1 MATQNLLQRLDTAE
15 DTTGSS
21 ADASNRRIE
30 EVFIASAALTAGDFV
45 SLDLSQSTASDIAL
59 HVDLL
64 DADDA
69 CPVGVVIADAAQGEN
84 VRVCIRGV
92 IEAKV
97 DGSGVSIAVGDA
109 LFVGSDAGIAKNK
122 KFRTDLG
129 DGTGT
134 TTGNVDP
141 VQAVAAIALE
151 ASTASESIKVFVV
164 NNF

>member
-1 MATQNLLQRLDTAE
+1 MATQNLLQRLDVAA

-21 ADASNRRIE
+21 VDTSNRRIE
-30 EVFIASAALTAGDFV
+30 EVFIASAALTEGDFV

-64 DADDA
+64 DAADA
-69 CPVGVVIADAAQGEN
+69 CPVGVVIADAAQVEN

-97 DGSGVSIAVGDA
+97 DGSSVNIAIGDA
-109 LFVGSDAGIAKNK
+109 LFVGTAAGKAENK

-141 VQAVAAIALE
+141 VQAVAAVALE
-151 ASTASESIKVFVV
+151 ASTADETIKVFVV

>member
-1 MATQNLLQRLDTAE
+1 MATQNLLQRLDKAA

-21 ADASNRRIE
+21 VNASNRRIE

-59 HVDLL
+59 YVDLL
-64 DADDA
+64 DAADA
-69 CPVGVVIADAAQGEN
+69 CPIGVVIAAAGAGET

-97 DGSGVSIAVGDA
+97 DGSAVNIAIGDA
-109 LFVGSDAGIAKNK
+109 LFVGSAAGKAENK
-122 KFRTDLG
+122 KFRTDIG

-134 TTGNVDP
+134 TTGAIAP
-141 VQAVAAIALE
+141 VQAMAAVALE
-151 ASTASESIKVFVV
+151 ASSADNAIKVFVV